1 MLYCQGNAIEQH
13 ELGNITRNHGSS
25 GYIYINTVPGIKSR
39 ISNPNSGAIA
49 VLLIDNANVTP
60 GINAYTYISAD
71 VQGNNIQTFSS
82 PPNNNPNC
90 CVNPIV
96 NSLVVYEGGDASSN
110 RVQWTTMSS
119 FINEHMIGQNVPNP
133 DASGAH
139 GYTDNGY
146 ALIRLNANQQR
157 TN

>member
-1 MLYCQGNAIEQH
+1 MLYCHGNAIEQH

-25 GYIYINTVPGIKSR
+25 GYIYINTVSDIPSR

-60 GINAYTYISAD
+60 GINAYTYISATMD
-71 VQGNNIQTFSS
+71 GNNIRTFSD
-82 PPNNNPNC
+82 PPSNNPNC

-96 NSLVVYEGGDASSN
+96 NSLIVYEGGDASSN
-110 RVQWTTMSS
+110 RVPWANMSR

-133 DASGAH
+133 DENGAH

-146 ALIRLNANQQR
+146 ALVRLNTDQ
-157 TN
+157 